1 MTCARYTESD
11 SGRIKVVT
19 SATRPTGAS
28 RYIGQHI
35 YETDTD
41 RRLYFDG
48 TGWVV
53 MSEPSRSYAPSL
65 AGVTVGT
72 GGIVDGYYHRSDG
85 FVDFNAYVYLGS
97 SGFSVASAP
106 VIGLP
111 FAYSSGREFEV
122 LTCLLYDNSTGGR
135 YQAWVNANSTTTVAI
150 TCINTA
156 GSYAIYA
163 AITSTTPFTWA
174 ANDAIVL
181 AGRYRM
187 GSRYS

>member
-11 SGRIKVVT
+11 SGRLKVVT
-19 SATRPTGAS
+19 STTRPTGAS

-48 TGWVV
+48 TGWIIL
-53 MSEPSRSYAPSL
+53 SEPAQAYTPTLS
-65 AGVTVGT
+65 GVTVGT
-72 GGIVDGYYHRSDG
+72 GGIVTGSYHRSDG